1 MILRKLKKGFQLMIL
16 LQLLLIMVMLF
27 QLVKTNS
34 ALSVSFPGFV
44 GNDLFNKTWKT
55 LTQGYPP
62 GQE

>member
-34 ALSVSFPGFV
+34 ARSVSFPGFV
-44 GNDLFNKTWKT
+44 GMICVTKHGKL
-55 LTQGYPP
+55 
-62 GQE
+62 